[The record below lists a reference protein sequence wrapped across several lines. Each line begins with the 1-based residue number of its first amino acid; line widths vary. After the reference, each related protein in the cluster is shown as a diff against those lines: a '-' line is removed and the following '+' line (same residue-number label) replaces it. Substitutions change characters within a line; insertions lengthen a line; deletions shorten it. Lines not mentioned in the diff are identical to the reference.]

1 MSPTHATCNSQ
12 DARASGLGSGAVP
25 DVAEV
30 NSAPVDIELI
40 DDEVS
45 IIKPLSVA
53 AVPAPAAS
61 FTKPAVAAP
70 KAKRKRQP
78 AKPVMPV
85 KRYNLR
91 STALKE
97 EADVGDLSDNSLPDM
112 LPLPSL
118 PSLPPA
124 VPPAVRPPMPKPTE
138 IERSIPTPWTPEKE
152 APAASPLALWGLQRL
167 LGPSAPPGEHTCA
180 VCCALLRPMA
190 ATAKAD
196 LLRERLACDSCGR
209 SGRGMPARDFLATSL
224 RHAEGHFPPKHLFFA
239 RVHMRWIPVIS
250 EFGCFA
256 PQVCG
261 DDLEEFLIWAKS
273 DAKSGPHVRC
283 CTYCVCRRCAQL
295 PHSERRPRKRARHI
309 WEERQ

>member
-1 MSPTHATCNSQ
+1 MSHATCNSP
-12 DARASGLGSGAVP
+12 DVRISALGPGAAP

-30 NSAPVDIELI
+30 NSAPVDIEVI
-40 DDEVS
+40 DDDEVS
-45 IIKPLSVA
+45 IIKPLSA
-53 AVPAPAAS
+53 AHAVPVAPPAAAA
-61 FTKPAVAAP
+61 FTKPVVPAP

-91 STALKE
+91 STALKD
-97 EADVGDLSDNSLPDM
+97 EADGDLSDNSLPGV
-112 LPLPSL
+112 LPL

-124 VPPAVRPPMPKPTE
+124 VPSLPLPPAVRPPMPKRAE
-138 IERSIPTPWTPEKE
+138 MERSVPTPWTPEKE
-152 APAASPLALWGLQRL
+152 GAAWGAQAASPLALWGLQRL
-167 LGPSAPPGEHTCA
+167 LGPSAPPGEHSCA

-209 SGRGMPARDFLATSL
+209 SGRGMPARDFL
-224 RHAEGHFPPKHLFFA
+224 
-239 RVHMRWIPVIS
+239 
-250 EFGCFA
+250 
-256 PQVCG
+256 VCG

-273 DAKSGPHVRC
+273 DAKSGPHIRC

-309 WEERQ
+309 PEEHQ

>member
-209 SGRGMPARDFLATSL
+209 SGRGMPARDFL
-224 RHAEGHFPPKHLFFA
+224 
-239 RVHMRWIPVIS
+239 
-250 EFGCFA
+250 
-256 PQVCG
+256 VCG